1 MKPLPEL
8 DFIVE
13 RRTVSSVGNI
23 NLGNNDDGIVT
34 GVLSQLTE
42 SNTNVRAFVGLAL
55 AVGLPGLLCFKKKQ

>member
-23 NLGNNDDGIVT
+23 NLGNNADRIAT

-55 AVGLPGLLCFKKKQ
+55 VVGLPGLLCFKKKL